1 MKKILFVS
9 YGGGHVKS
17 LLPVAEKMQAM
28 NCEVAFF
35 ALTTAINNLRK
46 SDIKH
51 YTYTD
56 FFDTPE
62 VQEIGKQLAGS
73 IDANILPIHD
83 TSIYLGQNYL
93 DLVSE
98 HGDKTAKRLYEE
110 SGRLIFNPL
119 KSMTRVLL
127 KLQPDLV
134 VSTSSPRSE
143 KAIIYAAGKL
153 GIKSVVL
160 SDLFV
165 ERPLSWFIDTNFS
178 SKICVP
184 SSFARDVLIENG
196 RPSSDVVITGNPAFD
211 TLVSAS
217 KAQKKSK
224 KLSYRVLWASQPE
237 PEYFAENDTYGDPLL
252 PSKVESELIKIF
264 DARRDWKLVIRNH
277 PNEVPRQ
284 YPEFI
289 ESSNND
295 EKLSDLLPT
304 IDLVVTCTSIVGFE
318 ALILGKGF
326 ITIDK
331 SVLTPMLPF
340 SKYGY
345 SKGIDSIDSIEDHL
359 IDYYSNN
366 KDTNTPY
373 NIENATDNVGNVIL
387 DLMMD

>member
-35 ALTTAINNLRK
+35 ALTTAIHDLRK
-46 SDIKH
+46 SVINY

-62 VQEIGKQLAGS
+62 VQEIGKRLANS
-73 IDANILPIHD
+73 IDTNILPIHD

-98 HGDKTAKRLYEE
+98 HGDKTAKRLYEK

-119 KSMTRVLL
+119 ESMTRVLL

-165 ERPLSWFIDTNFS
+165 ERPLSWFIDTSFS

-184 SSFARDVLIENG
+184 SNFAKDVLIENG

-211 TLVSAS
+211 ALVSAS
-217 KAQKKSK
+217 KGQKKYK
-224 KLSYRVLWASQPE
+224 KFSYRVLWASQPE

-252 PSKVESELIKIF
+252 PSKIESELIRIF

-277 PNEVPRQ
+277 PNEVPRH

-295 EKLSDLLPT
+295 ERLSDLLPT

-318 ALILGKGF
+318 ALILGKGL

-345 SKGIDSIDSIEDHL
+345 SKGIDAIDSIENHL
-359 IDYYSNN
+359 IEYYTNN
-366 KDTNTPY
+366 KVENTPY
-373 NIENATDNVGNVIL
+373 TIENATDNVCKVIL
-387 DLMMD
+387 DLMLD